1 MFWWGLLWFTVVPV
15 AWSAASVPNSEG
27 FFFNLIISSL
37 LSVLWGQ
44 PWASQSPNTLQCM
57 LGIRSRTVLFE
68 SVLAACSGLFCG
80 WETLH
85 LVLCSESFIGA
96 SLWRMSKS
104 YQNSQ
109 HRISDAN
116 WSLSVST
123 DQKGQS
129 EGYKVTFAGRS
140 QDAPDNCK
148 DDLARRAV
156 PRTAC
161 AAGSGRVRKLAEAI
175 FLWVFIRK
183 VSHSWRRLSCTLK
196 WLLFVS
202 VYRQWLLATPKQT
215 KPWKVTSYPKY
226 PGNEIWNEPRTG
238 DF

>member
-1 MFWWGLLWFTVVPV
+1 MLPSVLSVRFSGGVRCLYNVLVRFAVIHSGASCLICSICSEFW
-15 AWSAASVPNSEG
+15 G
-27 FFFNLIISSL
+27 FFFSLIISSL

-129 EGYKVTFAGRS
+129 EG
-140 QDAPDNCK
+140 
-148 DDLARRAV
+148 
-156 PRTAC
+156 
-161 AAGSGRVRKLAEAI
+161 
-175 FLWVFIRK
+175 
-183 VSHSWRRLSCTLK
+183 
-196 WLLFVS
+196 
-202 VYRQWLLATPKQT
+202 
-215 KPWKVTSYPKY
+215 
-226 PGNEIWNEPRTG
+226 
-238 DF
+238 